1 MVLLVSDGRG
11 ERGGGGVVGESSLE
25 RVAAERPAGAGRE
38 RGVVGVS
45 STLGEPSPQDCDG
58 LFGQRRDPLLSALPQ
73 AADVRAGAEVNVAA
87 FEGGELGCAQPG
99 LDGEQEHRVIAPTS
113 PGVAI
118 GRGEQRL
125 DFGFGEER
133 DQRFLEPL
141 GRDREHAADRFGV
154 FGVFERCVVEQRA
167 DRGEPGV
174 AGADAVAAVVLEVI
188 EERADQRRVEIA
200 DDPVGRAACRS
211 AR

>member
-1 MVLLVSDGRG
+1 MRVGNAGSF
-11 ERGGGGVVGESSLE
+11 GV
-25 RVAAERPAGAGRE
+25 P
-38 RGVVGVS
+38 
-45 STLGEPSPQDCDG
+45 STLGEPSSQDCDG

-87 FEGGELGCAQPG
+87 FEGSELGCAQPG
-99 LDGEQEHRVIAPTS
+99 LDGEQEHRVIAPTG

-125 DFGFGEER
+125 DFGFGQER

-141 GRDREHAADRFGV
+141 GRDREHAADRVGV

-167 DRGEPGV
+167 DCGEPGV
-174 AGADAVAAVVLEVI
+174 AGADAVAAFVLEVI
-188 EERADQRRVEIA
+188 EERADQRRVEIVEIQLAGLLAGPLGGEREQQPERVAVGSDRVLGLRCAAGSA
-200 DDPVGRAACRS
+200 DR
-211 AR
+211 